1 MSAWAVYVGIK
12 RSVFKLNYLYCYY
25 IKLVM
30 LNLLIMSRRDGKVS
44 LKSIFEV
51 GCQFITLSD
60 LNSEIKDV
68 LVFK

>member
-1 MSAWAVYVGIK
+1 MSAWAVYAGIK